1 MTRVG
6 RVYSRAAV
14 AIFAALRG
22 SGQSVILF
30 VGCVR
35 GLRRWC
41 IRAFRVTKSG
51 VWQIDAATSKYE
63 IDIGL
68 PRIGQAV
75 AMLYHH
81 TVVPNWAVRIAGD
94 QGPRQVHTA

>member
-1 MTRVG
+1 MT
-6 RVYSRAAV
+6 
-14 AIFAALRG
+14 
-22 SGQSVILF
+22 
-30 VGCVR
+30 
-35 GLRRWC
+35 
-41 IRAFRVTKSG
+41 KPG

-68 PRIGQAV
+68 PRIGPAV

-94 QGPRQVHTA
+94 QGLRQVDTA

>member
-1 MTRVG
+1 
-6 RVYSRAAV
+6 
-14 AIFAALRG
+14 
-22 SGQSVILF
+22 
-30 VGCVR
+30 
-35 GLRRWC
+35 
-41 IRAFRVTKSG
+41 

-68 PRIGQAV
+68 PRIGPAV

-94 QGPRQVHTA
+94 QGSAKSIPHEVDAEIRPIGGVID